1 MTAVIRLKSGFEI
14 AVSNLKEIIVSHGD
28 KETKYTNFND
38 FFLLSSAIS
47 IRFIG
52 DISVST
58 LMNEVEVVYYGN
70 Y

>member
-1 MTAVIRLKSGFEI
+1 MTAVVKLKSGFEI
-14 AVSNLKEIIVSHGD
+14 AVPKLKEIIVSHGE

-38 FFLLSSAIS
+38 FFLLSSAVS

-52 DISVST
+52 EVSVST